1 MTDLLD
7 ALMRTRPG
15 DGDTTRSRWPAW
27 HTTAPCLG
35 HHRDFYGHDQAS
47 QDRAKAICAG
57 CDHRAA
63 CLDEALSLPISHDQ
77 GVRAG
82 LTDDQRRRMPRTAHR
97 YGRTVARCGT
107 ESGYRTHHRLG
118 EGPCLACR
126 DAKAAADRARRGSE
140 R

>member
-47 QDRAKAICAG
+47 QDRAKAIC
-57 CDHRAA
+57 
-63 CLDEALSLPISHDQ
+63 
-77 GVRAG
+77 
-82 LTDDQRRRMPRTAHR
+82 
-97 YGRTVARCGT
+97 
-107 ESGYRTHHRLG
+107 
-118 EGPCLACR
+118 R